1 MPELNG
7 PVTLAPYQIAALREA
22 VKVDSNGLYIYS
34 TVLWS
39 DIKKSIKSTI
49 AAAFGLYIAYRHP
62 WASVKVVANDLKQ
75 ADSRVMEY
83 MRRAVELNPDM
94 QSAKVKPSGYKIT
107 LPNRSVIEAIPIDPS
122 GEAGGNDD
130 LIIFSELWAAKQK
143 AALQMW
149 TEMTL
154 SPMKYGKSLRWVE
167 TYAGY
172 RGESP
177 LLERLYDEAK
187 IRDKDP
193 DLKDS
198 PVYVN
203 SVSRLFALWNE
214 RPRLDW
220 QTDQY
225 YAQESASLVPEEFNR
240 IHRNQWASPVARFL
254 DSMIQWDECADTLP
268 ELDPNEPMILAADAA
283 VSNDSFGL
291 IGISAHPSIEGHY
304 AIRFI
309 QEWIPPKNG
318 KIRFHGTG
326 SPDAVIRRLCKKYNI
341 VQLSY
346 DPYQLHSLAELLTA
360 DNIVACVSFG
370 QTGPRLTSDKNIYD
384 AIIGRT
390 LAHDG
395 NSSLRDHVENANRK
409 PSEDGRKLRI
419 VKRTPKLKIDLLVA
433 SSMALYIAQQV
444 GL

>member
-1 MPELNG
+1 MPELKG
-7 PVTLAPYQIAALREA
+7 PVALAPYQIAALREA
-22 VKVDSNGLYIYS
+22 IRTDSSGLYIYS

-62 WASVKVVANDLKQ
+62 WSSVKVVANDLKQ

-83 MRRAVELNPDM
+83 IRRAVELNPDM
-94 QSAKVKPSGYKIT
+94 AGAKVKPSGYKIT

-177 LLERLYDEAK
+177 LLEQLYDQANV
-187 IRDKDP
+187 KDGVP
-193 DLKDS
+193 VLKDS
-198 PVYVN
+198 PVYAN
-203 SVSRLFALWNE
+203 RTNRLFALWNTT
-214 RPRLDW
+214 PRLDW
-220 QTDQY
+220 QTDEY
-225 YAQESASLVPEEFNR
+225 YAQESAVLVPEEFRR
-240 IHRNQWASPVARFL
+240 IHKNQWASPVERFL
-254 DSMIQWDECADTLP
+254 DSMIQWDECFDTLP
-268 ELDPNEPMILAADAA
+268 PLDPNEPMILAADAA

-291 IGISAHPSIEGHY
+291 IGISAHPTVDNHH
-304 AIRFI
+304 AIRFV
-309 QEWIPPKNG
+309 QEWKPPKNG
-318 KIRFHGTG
+318 KIQFHGPG

-346 DPYQLHSLAELLTA
+346 DPYQLHSLAELLTV
-360 DNIVACVSFG
+360 DNIVACITFG
-370 QTGPRLTSDKNIYD
+370 QGPPRLTADKNIYD
-384 AIIGRT
+384 AIINRT
-390 LAHDG
+390 LSHDG
-395 NSSLRDHVENANRK
+395 NSSLRNHVENASRQPDK
-409 PSEDGRKLRI
+409 DSKKLRI
-419 VKRTPKLKIDLLVA
+419 VKRTGKMKIDLLVA
-433 SSMALYIAQQV
+433 SSMALYTAQQV